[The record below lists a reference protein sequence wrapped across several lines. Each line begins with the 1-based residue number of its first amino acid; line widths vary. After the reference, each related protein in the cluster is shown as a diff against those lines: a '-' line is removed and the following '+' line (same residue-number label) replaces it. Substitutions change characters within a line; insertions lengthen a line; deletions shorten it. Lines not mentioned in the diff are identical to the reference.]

1 MKKNKLILIL
11 MLIFFIAFLLAIKLL
26 ETNKTR
32 TPFIPS
38 VPTPTQIFAPSPTV
52 RTSISPLVKSRLIK
66 KLPVVTTRYTIQYLD
81 KSDTFLAII
90 LLGPYQRYKKEAILW
105 FTQNGIEDL
114 TTLNVQWDTIPGV
127 SQP

>member
-1 MKKNKLILIL
+1 VKKNKLILIL

-26 ETNKTR
+26 ATNKTR
-32 TPFIPS
+32 APFIPS